1 MSYLPNLELLD
12 GQLRHFQLDYS
23 RSLTGWLISGGA
35 GIYICSFYIFP
46 FRFRYGISGRETFF
60 LFLFEE
66 SPFYYY
72 VYYLWNLLFAFV
84 WTTTPCTTRPR
95 ISASWINELHH
106 SVPDCMEGGP
116 CSAVRQLV
124 RQLPPD
130 RAWEQPCPLWFI
142 TARTY
147 EIEGRGGRHLDQSY
161 SPTFID
167 RLHYLNFESE
177 RASKLTTCFIK
188 T

>member
-1 MSYLPNLELLD
+1 MN
-12 GQLRHFQLDYS
+12 
-23 RSLTGWLISGGA
+23 
-35 GIYICSFYIFP
+35 
-46 FRFRYGISGRETFF
+46 ETFF
-60 LFLFEE
+60 PPCSKREGTQTSGSLIGWGNFIQVCYSICTRISLLLLPPALEKE
-66 SPFYYY
+66 SPFSYY
-72 VYYLWNLLFAFV
+72 VYDLWNFLFAFV
-84 WTTTPCTTRPR
+84 WTTTPCTTQPR

-161 SPTFID
+161 SPTFLD